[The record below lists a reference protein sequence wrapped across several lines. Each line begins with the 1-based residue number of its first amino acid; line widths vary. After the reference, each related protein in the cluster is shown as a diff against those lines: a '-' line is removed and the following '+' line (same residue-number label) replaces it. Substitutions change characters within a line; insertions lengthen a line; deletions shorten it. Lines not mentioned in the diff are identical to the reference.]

1 MDKNGV
7 YYSATA
13 SSLSKRPLS
22 EIHSNRDKEKRAM
35 KKKKHFSNISSKVD
49 CGNKK
54 NAMSTQG
61 HQSDG
66 LTAKRKDELYGRLS
80 AT

>member
-22 EIHSNRDKEKRAM
+22 EIHSNREKEKKSM
-35 KKKKHFSNISSKVD
+35 KKKKHFANIVSKVD

-54 NAMSTQG
+54 SALQSQG
-61 HQSDG
+61 H
-66 LTAKRKDELYGRLS
+66 
-80 AT
+80 